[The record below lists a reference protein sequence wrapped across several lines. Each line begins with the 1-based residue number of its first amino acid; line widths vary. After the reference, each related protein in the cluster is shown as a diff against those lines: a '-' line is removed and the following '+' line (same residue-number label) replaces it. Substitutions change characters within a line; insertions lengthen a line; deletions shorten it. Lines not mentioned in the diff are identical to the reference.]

1 MEPTLEQIRTIA
13 KEGDYRRIP
22 VKKELFADHITPT
35 EALRA
40 LRGASHHCFLLESAE
55 ANGAR
60 GRYTFLGFEPLMF
73 VPIATSPI
81 LPGVLDKD
89 EIAWLNDYH
98 RQVFAKL
105 APHLNDEER
114 SWLAEKC
121 AAIGC

>member
-1 MEPTLEQIRTIA
+1 MAGGGAPA
-13 KEGDYRRIP
+13 RR
-22 VKKELFADHITPT
+22 E
-35 EALRA
+35 
-40 LRGASHHCFLLESAE
+40 
-55 ANGAR
+55 
-60 GRYTFLGFEPLMF
+60 Y
-73 VPIATSPI
+73 PI

>member
-1 MEPTLEQIRTIA
+1 M
-13 KEGDYRRIP
+13 
-22 VKKELFADHITPT
+22 
-35 EALRA
+35 
-40 LRGASHHCFLLESAE
+40 
-55 ANGAR
+55 
-60 GRYTFLGFEPLMF
+60 
-73 VPIATSPI
+73 
-81 LPGVLDKD
+81 LDKD

>member
-1 MEPTLEQIRTIA
+1 MGIRI
-13 KEGDYRRIP
+13 EN
-22 VKKELFADHITPT
+22 ELVCVHRPITSTVP
-35 EALRA
+35 
-40 LRGASHHCFLLESAE
+40 SF
-55 ANGAR
+55 
-60 GRYTFLGFEPLMF
+60 GFEPLMF

>member
-1 MEPTLEQIRTIA
+1 MRPGMIVTDEPGVYETDLVGIRI
-13 KEGDYRRIP
+13 EN
-22 VKKELFADHITPT
+22 ELVCVHKADNQY
-35 EALRA
+35 
-40 LRGASHHCFLLESAE
+40 G
-55 ANGAR
+55 
-60 GRYTFLGFEPLMF
+60 TFLGFEPLMF